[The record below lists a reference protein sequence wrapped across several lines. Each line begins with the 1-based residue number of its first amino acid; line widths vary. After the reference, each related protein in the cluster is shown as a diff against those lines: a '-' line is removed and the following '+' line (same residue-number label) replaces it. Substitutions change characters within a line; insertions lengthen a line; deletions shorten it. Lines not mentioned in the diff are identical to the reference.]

1 MHSMDLLAW
10 QFIGLASLS
19 FGSGVVCPGAAS
31 SFQKSNQAAISQ
43 FFETWAFRIEN
54 FPGHCLFPGNM
65 IFSIIS
71 VPVGRLQAPPY
82 LKRMVCVFWK
92 RHPHIH

>member
-1 MHSMDLLAW
+1 MALVGTHQDLVQGAVVGLIAVVGAGHHSALDGFVGMAVHRA
-10 QFIGLASLS
+10 GLLS

-54 FPGHCLFPGNM
+54 FPGH
-65 IFSIIS
+65 IAFSREI
-71 VPVGRLQAPPY
+71 
-82 LKRMVCVFWK
+82 
-92 RHPHIH
+92 